1 MLYRAKQPTAR
12 TVRRPTLGQGAKG
25 PRVPYRLHA
34 SLLISTLFTPLATI
48 SLAILDSTDGQ
59 AAEPAPRP
67 LSPAWFAAR
76 GGAAGNTATTP
87 QASVAALRQS
97 LTNLAQAA
105 TAVTIMQ
112 GTQSQARSAA
122 SALKFGDGI
131 APTALQP
138 TNVGA
143 WQNARAPVQ
152 SSTAGRTQVSVTQ
165 TAKKAI
171 LTWSS
176 FNVGQSTDLT
186 FDQSAGGNGANT
198 WVVLNRVTDP
208 SARPSQILG
217 NIRAQGQVYILNQNG
232 IIFGKN
238 AQVNVGALLATTADF
253 AGGNNGFS
261 ANGIYSAAGT
271 AGLLPAFGGNSGT
284 DAAATSAIVVQA
296 GAQITTASP
305 SSVLN
310 RGGFVML
317 LAGNV
322 QNAGSI
328 VVPQGQ
334 IALAAGQQ
342 FILAPGYSNSG
353 SGDPLATT
361 LGSQI
366 GVNSPGA
373 AINAGLLQASR
384 GDITLVG
391 HDVTQAGIVLSTT
404 TTNQRGTIH
413 LLTAITDKTARIE
426 LAPGSLT
433 QIAPEFN
440 NTDTALNSQQA
451 TLIAQSNA
459 NNTARLTAVPSLNNV
474 AGLADRLD
482 LSRIEITTGGAIRF
496 GAGSLTQA
504 QAGQIAVSANSGR
517 ITAASGATLDVSG
530 AMGVSLPASDN
541 ILTVNIQPTQ
551 LRDSPANRDTGKL
564 AGSNVYVNANNLT
577 FVAASI
583 ADTADR
589 LYTPGGLL
597 EVSGF
602 ANNVGHTIG
611 AWSTVGGTV
620 TLAGG
625 QVVVEKGASVNLA
638 GGSLDYQSG
647 LVNTNWLTGSN
658 GQIYSVAN
666 APANISYTGVY
677 RGFSVNDTKWNVSA
691 TYTSSL
697 VAPQQVF
704 QPGYTV
710 GRDAGTLILSTPTA
724 VVDGTITAGVVTG
737 ALQTSA
743 RPASVSDPFALGL
756 SVAPLG
762 GTLAVGSYGAAGLTG
777 VFKTDVVLGGS
788 AATGYDSD
796 GGVTAGR
803 AQTSWLSGDLL
814 NGSGL
819 ASLQISSGSAIRIA
833 GPIILGPGGQVALTA
848 PTVSIAADLSA
859 PGGVITLGN
868 RFSGDGTFLTA
879 NGAAAVSLM
888 ANARIDASGM
898 WNNRQVNAADATG
911 AGFIVGGSVTLDS
924 SQGISLAAGS
934 AIDVSGGGTLSAS
947 SVLRGGKAGSVT
959 LTADDPRAGTANAP
973 LVFAGTLSGFGVGG
987 SGTLALTAP
996 QVSIAATG
1004 VSAGATLALTPQ
1016 FFQRGFSSYVVNG
1029 MDGLSVAPGTTLNV
1043 VAPAYTRANSA
1054 VGLPTGANPADAYNL
1069 ALAPLFVANTTKA
1082 AVAQRGGA
1090 SLALQSVRDLLGG
1103 AIRIGS
1109 GAAITVDPGQSVAL
1123 RAYGSITVDGSITA
1137 PGGGIAIVN
1146 TRYQDGT
1153 DERRPSLYAPGLAVW
1168 LGASSTLNVS
1178 GISFTAP
1185 DSQGRP
1191 FGVVQNGG
1199 TISIGGI
1206 GGISPDGTLQTTD
1219 AQVVVRPG
1227 AMLLANGAHAA
1238 INPSAGQDSLV
1249 SQAISASEK
1258 VMVAGGGGTIALSSY
1273 TGIYADGRLRAA
1285 AGGPNAAGGT
1295 LSVTLETPI
1304 YNVSKTAPDSSL
1316 LVPRVLLVSQKAV
1329 QFLPTD
1335 QQEGAATPQSSFARA
1350 AISAAQ
1356 ITQGGFGTVALS
1368 SRGLILFNGDVSLTA
1383 AQSITLSNGILADSG
1398 PAGRVVI
1405 AAPYVRLSGDT
1416 SVTLASA
1423 DVSPLL
1429 TQSWVAPIERG
1440 SASFTVR
1447 ASQLDLVND
1456 IRLGTGAKVSVEQAT
1471 GKARAGTGYAGF
1483 ARVDLQSAGD
1493 LRFLAASGSV
1503 TNNTTLFSD
1512 GNITLDAAQI
1522 YPASGAKAVIVAGYD
1537 YGAAATANPLRP
1549 GDKIVIARTTA
1560 FLPDAPLSV
1569 GGSLTLAAG
1578 EIDQGGIVRAPLG
1591 HIAFGVTTTATALV
1605 GFGKATDVTTT
1616 RVKLLDGGITSVS
1629 AAGLT
1634 LPYGGTSDGVSYVY
1648 NGGSVSTFA
1657 PTITL
1662 AGRSISGAAG
1672 AMLDLQGGGT
1682 LFGGGGELLGTN
1694 ASGVASLTSQG
1705 FIAGRGGSTDTLV
1718 TPLLQF
1724 NAASTTAPG
1733 ATLASNPVY
1742 AIVPTITAGYAP
1754 ITQLDQSASYY
1765 GSQPALGQQISVG
1778 AGVPGLAGGTYT
1790 LLPSYYALLPGG
1802 FRVELAP
1809 GHFVPPGSPSVGA
1822 THEATAFGYRN
1833 YQVAAN
1839 LSVADTLVKSA
1850 LAVTATITPGTTV
1863 RSYSQYNEQS
1873 FSAFQIVQAAT
1884 YNRVR
1889 PLLAQDAGTLVLS
1902 YPSVPLYRAELAFDG
1917 LANFSPGDGGYGGT
1931 LEVTAGL
1938 KSAIEITGTNGPA
1951 SARTVAIDSAALN
1964 RFGAAR
1970 LVIGGTTTYSPGSGN
1985 TASQPSILLTASVGS
2000 VKIDAGASLAAAD
2013 VFLLA
2018 SSAQSSGA
2026 ITIENGAT
2034 INTIGRGSPAYD
2046 SAGTGLPYD
2055 VQRFT
2060 ALLASNGQIT
2070 LASTNLNQRS
2080 SSGPLNIAD
2089 GATILASG
2097 SLVTST
2103 ERSVSIGAG
2112 AVLGAAYL
2120 TVSVPVVSIGAPAKI
2135 PVPNGLSLDQAV
2147 IARLL
2152 GGDLESGAPALR
2164 SLQITA
2170 SGAVD
2175 FYGSVN
2181 FAAND
2186 ASNGLQLLRL
2196 DTPAIYGQGG
2206 PGDVARLSVNT
2217 LVWNGVAGSGST
2229 PSSVVP
2235 QGVVAGGAGTGQ
2247 GTLDIETSRLVLGY
2261 ADGVLPTQKVSLDR
2275 VIYGFSAVTLG
2286 ASNRIEFNNTGTLSV
2301 YAQQSGVGP
2310 TGAPIGTGG
2319 GLTLLSPMI
2328 TGASGASLAITAGS
2342 GLALGSAAAPVTTA
2356 QTGQGAAFALTA
2368 PSVEIATTLAM
2379 NAGRIAITAT
2389 GGDVQLNAGSRLDVS
2404 GPSVQL
2410 FDQVR
2415 GSAGGTVVLE
2425 SRTGNVRQAAGAL
2438 IDVSASLAD
2447 AGTISVTAPGGRS
2460 DLFGTLNG
2468 QASDSAGGGKF
2479 ALRTGALGNFADLN
2493 TTLDSGGFTASRRFD
2508 IASGDLA
2515 VAGTLR
2521 AHTVAITASGGSLRV
2536 LGTIDASGAKP
2547 GSITLAARD
2556 ALTLGSGA
2564 LLDAH
2569 AATPQTDSSGNPIEA
2584 ANRADV
2590 SLTAVNGLLT
2600 LQGGATIDVSN
2611 ATAQKLGTV
2620 ELYAARRSTND
2631 IAIDAA
2637 AFPTVIGAS
2646 SVALYGMR
2654 SYARD
2659 NATLIQSDLNSAN
2672 SDNAAFMTAAT
2683 TNPALL
2689 ARLAGIKDIAGF
2701 HLRPGV
2707 AYTSTGDLTVSGDLD
2722 LDALRTTGL
2731 SGGVAMEPGALLLR
2745 AAGKL
2750 NIFGSITDGFAKPV
2764 DTTKPNP
2771 DDNGWV
2777 LLKGVEPLGQGVVVP
2792 TGVSLASGTTFDTS
2806 SGAALTYPI
2815 RITGGEI
2822 RAGVP
2827 FPGTAT
2833 LTGSHKI
2840 GVAGLVATSAIRN
2853 SKGQLLFAQ
2862 GALIPAGTVL
2872 SNVTVAAGAILPF
2885 NAHVA
2890 TGTVWPA
2897 GAPLSDFAGAK
2908 VTLAAVTTV
2917 PAGGLIPAGTKLNFT
2932 NPKALSIALRTPVN
2946 GVQGSVLATA
2956 PLDAVGRQSWSI
2968 RLVGG
2973 ANLASADTGAVRAAS
2988 VLAAAGT
2995 SGDILL
3001 SDLHYVNP
3009 NPKNLRSVQPGIS
3022 VIRTGTGDLS
3032 LSAGGSIREASLYG
3046 IYTAGTQSA
3055 GIATGYQLPRGT
3067 GFDTN
3072 GQILST
3078 NGTGGYNY
3086 NNLLSGYVAWYP
3098 TGGGNV
3104 LVSAQGNVTGDVVS
3118 VRGNGVTAYQSD
3130 AVGNWLWRQGGS
3142 AGQSTAWWI
3151 NFGAYVNSTDGSNT
3165 LQLAG
3170 FTGIGALGGGNVQVI
3185 AGGNAGNLA
3194 VNGAS
3199 LYASTALDVVTG
3211 GTGRVSID
3219 PVTQAPA
3226 VTLTGGGNV
3235 DVSVAGA
3242 INPANTS
3249 FSGSGLGSAL
3259 FGVLGAMRGT
3269 LAVDAGAIGAVVPS
3283 GQLISSGPL
3292 VQAVSDAHGGPLL
3305 LLGNA
3310 TAKLAARGDLV
3321 LGGVIDPTR
3330 VPTANTTPW
3339 TGMIGGVL
3347 TREPGGG
3354 RASFSLWAPGT
3365 AVSLASAGGTLV
3377 PTLDIVGPI
3386 VGADMNI
3393 LYPGTLRAVA
3403 ATGNIIYASVQG
3415 SLTSVGPALELAPS
3429 AKGQLELLAGGGIN
3443 AAGLSTRLPLAIDIS
3458 GADPSS
3464 ISSPLNPAFQGTYQ
3478 PAPGSQDS
3486 VSNVTNALDFAGP
3499 TSLFVFG
3506 ADTPTS
3512 VLHAS
3517 DPVPARIYA
3526 AGGDIVDLNFGETW
3540 RFVAGS
3546 STLATLYIA
3555 AKPALILAS
3564 RDVINAGTA
3573 GLLPVASA
3581 SDPSGLKVTRN
3592 LILNNQPGDASVVSA
3607 GRDIFYA
3614 NFDIAGP
3621 GNLEVTAG
3629 RNLYQADQG
3638 SLYSLGQIVGA
3649 NTSQTGGANTSQTG
3663 GANTSQTGGAGI
3675 LLMSGLAQNPADW
3688 AALQALYLGTV
3699 AADTAGLGTFVSPS
3713 VAGGSQTTLTFQ
3725 ATRSGDGQAITVIA
3739 SNTAAA
3745 SGTLSATVKR
3755 NAPAAGAAS
3764 SCVLGLVVC
3773 DNHSIPGATP
3783 LVTVAR
3789 SYDEDLVT
3797 WLTAN
3802 AAFTAPPG
3810 PAPAVHAAA
3819 LRAFAA
3825 LPLYQ
3830 RIPLLMQIYYSE
3842 LGASGLEYQGGL
3854 LANDPRYTATSS
3866 ARLSSYA
3873 RGREANAILEPDPI
3887 IASPATPTNG
3897 ITLFGGSGVSTGFGG
3912 SIGAF
3917 APGGRLVLGLS
3928 SQTPP
3933 TPAAGQPA
3941 AGLITFGSGNVD
3953 ISTYGSVL
3961 LGQSRIFTTFGG
3973 AINIWSEGGDINA
3986 GTGSKTTSVY
3996 QPPKIAYDSIGNI
4009 TLSPSAP
4016 TSGAG
4021 IATLAPVAG
4030 VPAGDVVLA
4039 VELGVIDTGE
4049 AGIRSSGR
4057 IALAGTVV
4065 GNGGVTAAAGTVGAA
4080 SVSVPSVG
4088 ALSAAA
4094 GASAGA
4100 SASANSPDNGRRN
4113 NAQGVP
4119 SIITV
4124 EVVSFGGD
4132 TFQ

>member
-1 MLYRAKQPTAR
+1 MAYRAKQPAAR
-12 TVRRPTLGQGAKG
+12 IVRRPTPGQGAQG
-25 PRVPYRLHA
+25 PYTPHRPRA
-34 SLLISTLFTPLATI
+34 SLLTSTLLSSIATF

-76 GGAAGNTATTP
+76 GGATANTATTP
-87 QASVAALRQS
+87 QASVAAVRQS
-97 LTNLAQAA
+97 LTNLAKAA

-122 SALKFGDGI
+122 SALKFGNGI

-138 TNVGA
+138 TNIGA

-176 FNVGQSTDLT
+176 FNVGESTDLT

-198 WVVLNRVTDP
+198 WVVLNRVTNP
-208 SARPSQILG
+208 SAQPSQILG

-232 IIFGKN
+232 IIFGN
-238 AQVNVGALLATTADF
+238 STQVNVGALLATTADF
-253 AGGNNGFS
+253 AGGNKGFS

-271 AGLLPAFGGNSGT
+271 AGLLPAFGGASDT

-310 RGGFVML
+310 RGGFVTL

-322 QNAGSI
+322 QNNGSI

-366 GVNSPGA
+366 AVNRPGVA
-373 AINAGLLQASR
+373 TNAGLLQANR

-391 HDVTQAGIVLSTT
+391 HDVTQAGVALSTT
-404 TTNQRGTIH
+404 TTSQRGTIH
-413 LLTAITDKTARIE
+413 LLTDTTDKTARIR

-433 QIAPEFN
+433 QIAPEFDN
-440 NTDTALNSQQA
+440 SETALNSQQA

-482 LSRIEITTGGAIRF
+482 LSRIEITTGGAISF

-504 QAGQIAVSANSGR
+504 QAGQISVSANSGR

-530 AMGVSLPASDN
+530 AVGVSLPASDN

-564 AGSNVYVNANNLT
+564 AGSNVYINANNLT
-577 FVAASI
+577 FVAASV

-589 LYTPGGLL
+589 FYTPGGLL

-602 ANNVGHTIG
+602 VNNVGHTIG
-611 AWSTVGGTV
+611 AWSTVGGNV

-647 LVNTNWLTGSN
+647 LVNTTWLTGSN
-658 GQIYSVAN
+658 GHIYSAAN
-666 APANISYTGVY
+666 APAGIPYSGVY
-677 RGFSVNDTKWNVSA
+677 HGFSINDTKWNVSA
-691 TYTSSL
+691 IYTSPL

-704 QPGYTV
+704 QPGFTV
-710 GRDAGTLILSTPTA
+710 GRDAGTLILNTPTA
-724 VVDGTITAGVVTG
+724 LVDGTIIAGVVTG
-737 ALQTSA
+737 TLQTGA
-743 RPASVSDPFALGL
+743 RPAIVSNPFALGL

-762 GTLAVGSYGAAGLTG
+762 GTLAIGSYSATGLTG
-777 VFKTDVVLGGS
+777 VSATDVVLGGS
-788 AATGYDSD
+788 AATGYDPE
-796 GGVTAGR
+796 GGVLAGR
-803 AQTSWLSGDLL
+803 TQTAWLSGDLL

-819 ASLQISSGSAIRIA
+819 ASLQISTGSSIRIA
-833 GPIILGPGGQVALTA
+833 GPVTLGPGGQVSLTA
-848 PTVSIAADLSA
+848 PIVSVAADLSA
-859 PGGVITLGN
+859 PGGAVILGN

-888 ANARIDASGM
+888 AGARIDASGM
-898 WNNRQVNAADATG
+898 WNNRQVNAMDATG
-911 AGFIVGGSVTLDS
+911 AGFIGGGSVTLDS
-924 SQGISLAAGS
+924 SQGTSLAAGS
-934 AIDVSGGGTLSAS
+934 TIDVSGGGTLSAS

-959 LTADDPRAGTANAP
+959 LIADDPRGGTANAP
-973 LVFAGTLSGFGVGG
+973 LVLAGMLSGFGAAG
-987 SGTLALTAP
+987 SGTLSLSAP
-996 QVSIAATG
+996 QVRIAAGG
-1004 VSAGATLALTPQ
+1004 VSAGETLSLTPQ

-1029 MDGLSVAPGTTLNV
+1029 MDGLSVAPATTLNV
-1043 VAPAYTRANSA
+1043 VMPAYSRANSA
-1054 VGLPTGANPADAYNL
+1054 VGLPTGANPADAYTL
-1069 ALAPLFVANTTKA
+1069 ALAPLFVPNSATAT
-1082 AVAQRGGA
+1082 VAQRGGA
-1090 SLALQSVRDLLGG
+1090 SLALQSVRDVAGG
-1103 AIRIGS
+1103 TISIGS

-1123 RAYGSITVDGSITA
+1123 RAYGSIMVDGSITA

-1168 LGASSTLNVS
+1168 LGASSSLNVS

-1199 TISIGGI
+1199 TIGIGGI
-1206 GGISPDGTLQTTD
+1206 GGIGPDGTLQTTD
-1219 AQVVVRPG
+1219 AQVIIRPG

-1238 INPSAGQDSLV
+1238 IDPAAGLDSLV
-1249 SQAISASEK
+1249 SQETSAAEK
-1258 VMVAGGGGTIALSSY
+1258 VKVAGGGGIIALSSY

-1285 AGGPNAAGGT
+1285 AGGPGAPGGT
-1295 LSVTLETPI
+1295 LSLTLETPI

-1316 LVPRVLLVSQKAV
+1316 LVPRVLSVAQKAV
-1329 QFLPTD
+1329 PLLPTD
-1335 QQEGAATPQSSFARA
+1335 QQEGAATPQPSFGRA
-1350 AISAAQ
+1350 EISAAQ
-1356 ITQGGFGTVALS
+1356 VTQGGFGTVALS

-1383 AQSITLSNGILADSG
+1383 AQSITLSNGILADSVPTG
-1398 PAGRVVI
+1398 HVRI

-1416 SVTLASA
+1416 SVTLAPA

-1429 TQSWVAPIERG
+1429 TQNWLPPTQLG
-1440 SASFTVR
+1440 SASFKVR

-1456 IRLGTGAKVSVEQAT
+1456 IRLGTGSKVSVEPTT
-1471 GKARAGTGYAGF
+1471 GKAGTKTSTGYAGF
-1483 ARVDLQSAGD
+1483 AAVDLQSTGD

-1503 TNNTTLFSD
+1503 TNNTTLYSD
-1512 GNITLDAAQI
+1512 GNIVLDAAQI
-1522 YPASGAKAVIVAGYD
+1522 YPASGAKAIVVAGYD
-1537 YGAAATANPLRP
+1537 YNAAATANPLLP
-1549 GDKIVIARTTA
+1549 GGKMVIGRTTA
-1560 FLPDAPLSV
+1560 FVPDTPLSV

-1591 HIAFGVTTTATALV
+1591 HIALGVTTTATALV

-1616 RVKLLDGGITSVS
+1616 RVKLLDNGITSVS

-1648 NGGSVSTFA
+1648 NGGGVSTFT

-1672 AMLDLQGGGT
+1672 AMLDLQGGGA
-1682 LFGGGGELLGTN
+1682 LLGGGGELLGTN

-1724 NAASTTAPG
+1724 NAASTTAPS

-1765 GSQPALGQQISVG
+1765 GSQPALGQQISIG
-1778 AGVPGLAGGTYT
+1778 AGVPGLAAGTYT

-1809 GHFVPPGSPSVGA
+1809 GHFVQPGSHSVGS
-1822 THEATAFGYRN
+1822 TGGATAFGYRN

-1839 LSVADTLVKSA
+1839 LSVADTSVKSA
-1850 LAVTATITPGTTV
+1850 LAVTATIMPGTDV
-1863 RSYSQYNEQS
+1863 RSYSQYDEQS
-1873 FSAFQIVQAAT
+1873 FSAFQIAQAAT

-1902 YPSVPLYRAELAFDG
+1902 YPSVPLYRSELAFDG
-1917 LANFSPGDGGYGGT
+1917 LANFSPGDSGYGGT
-1931 LEVTAGL
+1931 LVVTAGL
-1938 KSAIEITGTNGPA
+1938 KSAIEITGANGPV
-1951 SARTVAIDSAALN
+1951 STRTVAIDSAALN
-1964 RFGAAR
+1964 RFGAPR

-2000 VKIDAGASLAAAD
+2000 VKIDAGASLTAAD

-2026 ITIENGAT
+2026 ITIGKGAT

-2060 ALLASNGQIT
+2060 ALLASNGQIS

-2080 SSGPLNIAD
+2080 SSGPLDIAD

-2103 ERSVSIGAG
+2103 ESSVSIGAG

-2120 TVSVPVVSIGAPAKI
+2120 TLSVPVVSIGAPANV
-2135 PVPNGLSLDQAV
+2135 PVPNGLSLDQSV
-2147 IARLL
+2147 LARLL
-2152 GGDLESGAPALR
+2152 GGDPASGAPALR

-2181 FAAND
+2181 FTAND
-2186 ASNGLQLLRL
+2186 ISDGLQLLRL

-2229 PSSVVP
+2229 PFSVLP

-2247 GTLDIETSRLVLGY
+2247 GALDIETSRLIFGY
-2261 ADGVLPTQKVSLDR
+2261 ADGILPTQQVSLDR
-2275 VIYGFSAVTLG
+2275 VIYGFSTVTLG
-2286 ASNRIEFNNTGTLSV
+2286 AKNRIEFNNTGTLSV
-2301 YAQQSGVGP
+2301 YARQSGVGP
-2310 TGAPIGTGG
+2310 TGSPIGAGG
-2319 GLTLLSPMI
+2319 GLTLSSPMI
-2328 TGASGASLAITAGS
+2328 TGASGASLAIKAGS
-2342 GLALGSAAAPVTTA
+2342 ALTLASAAAPVTTPQA
-2356 QTGQGAAFALTA
+2356 GQGATLALTA

-2415 GSAGGTVVLE
+2415 GSAGGTVALE
-2425 SRTGNVRQAAGAL
+2425 SRTGNVLQAAGAL

-2460 DLFGTLNG
+2460 DLFGRLNG
-2468 QASDSAGGGKF
+2468 QASDSAAGGRF
-2479 ALRTGALGNFADLN
+2479 ALRTGALVDFDGLN
-2493 TTLDSGGFTASRRFD
+2493 ATLDTGGFTASRSFD

-2515 VAGTLR
+2515 VAGIIR
-2521 AHTVAITASGGSLRV
+2521 AHTVAITASGGSLSV
-2536 LGTIDASGAKP
+2536 LGTIDASGARP

-2569 AATPQTDSSGNPIEA
+2569 GATPQTDSSGNPIEA

-2620 ELYAARRSTND
+2620 ELYAARRSSND
-2631 IAIDAA
+2631 IAIDATA
-2637 AFPTVIGAS
+2637 SQTVIGAS
-2646 SVALYGMR
+2646 SVELYGMR
-2654 SYARD
+2654 SLARD
-2659 NATLIQSDLNSAN
+2659 NGTLVQSDLDSAN
-2672 SDNAAFMTAAT
+2672 TDNATFVTAAT

-2689 ARLAGIKDIAGF
+2689 ARLAGIKNVPGF

-2731 SGGVAMEPGALLLR
+2731 SGGAALEPGALLLR

-2750 NIFGSITDGFAKPV
+2750 NIFGSITDGFGRPV

-2771 DDNGWV
+2771 DDNGWI

-2792 TGVSLASGTTFDTS
+2792 TEISLASGTTFDTS
-2806 SGAALTYPI
+2806 SGAALTYPV
-2815 RITGGEI
+2815 RITGGNI

-2827 FPGTAT
+2827 FPGPAT
-2833 LTGSHKI
+2833 LSGSYRI
-2840 GVAGLVATSAIRN
+2840 GVAGLVATSPIRD
-2853 SKGQLLFAQ
+2853 SRGRLLFTQ

-2872 SNVTVAAGAILPF
+2872 SNVSVAAGAILPF

-2890 TGTVWPA
+2890 NGTVWPA
-2897 GAPLSDFAGAK
+2897 GAPLSGFAGAK
-2908 VTLAAVTTV
+2908 VTLAAVTIV
-2917 PAGGLIPAGTKLNFT
+2917 PAGGLIPAGTKLIFT

-2956 PLDAVGRQSWSI
+2956 PLDAIGRQSWSI

-3032 LSAGGSIREASLYG
+3032 LLAGGSISEASLYG
-3046 IYTAGTQSA
+3046 VYTAGTQST

-3078 NGTGGYNY
+3078 DGTGGYNY
-3086 NNLLSGYVAWYP
+3086 NNLLSGYSAWYP

-3104 LVSAQGNVTGDVVS
+3104 LVSAQGNVTGDVLS

-3130 AVGNWLWRQGGS
+3130 AVGNWLWRQGGN

-3170 FTGIGALGGGNVQVI
+3170 FTGIGALGGGNVRVV

-3194 VNGAS
+3194 VDGAS
-3199 LYASTALDVVTG
+3199 LYATTALDVVTG
-3211 GTGRVSID
+3211 GTGRVSIE
-3219 PVTQAPA
+3219 PGTQAPI

-3235 DVSVAGA
+3235 DVSVAGTL
-3242 INPANTS
+3242 NPANTS
-3249 FSGSGLGSAL
+3249 FSGSSLGNAL

-3305 LLGNA
+3305 LLGDA

-3339 TGMIGGVL
+3339 TGTINGVP
-3347 TREPGGG
+3347 TSEPGGG
-3354 RASFSLWAPGT
+3354 RASFSLWAPNT
-3365 AVSLASAGGTLV
+3365 AISLASAGGTLV

-3458 GADPSS
+3458 GADPSL
-3464 ISSPLNPAFQGTYQ
+3464 ISSPLHPAFQGTYQ

-3486 VSNVTNALDFAGP
+3486 VSNVTNALNFAGP
-3499 TSLFVFG
+3499 TSLFAFA
-3506 ADTPTS
+3506 ADTPTGQ
-3512 VLHAS
+3512 LHAN

-3526 AGGDIVDLNFGETW
+3526 ADGDIVDLNFGETW

-3546 STLATLYIA
+3546 STLATWYIA

-3649 NTSQTGGANTSQTG
+3649 NTSQTGGA
-3663 GANTSQTGGAGI
+3663 GI

-3699 AADTAGLGTFVSPS
+3699 TADAAGLGTFVSPS
-3713 VAGGSQTTLTFQ
+3713 VAGGSQTTLTYQ
-3725 ATRSGDGQAITVIA
+3725 TANSGGGQTITVI
-3739 SNTAAA
+3739 NTSTATAP
-3745 SGTLSATVKR
+3745 GTLSATVKR
-3755 NAPAAGAAS
+3755 NAPAAGGAS
-3764 SCVLGLVVC
+3764 SCVLGLVIC

-3783 LVTVAR
+3783 IVTVAR

-3854 LANDPRYTATSS
+3854 LANDARYTATSS
-3866 ARLSSYA
+3866 GRLSSYA

-3887 IASPATPTNG
+3887 VASPATSTNG
-3897 ITLFGGSGVSTGFGG
+3897 ITLFGGSGVSTAFGG
-3912 SIGAF
+3912 SIEAF

-3933 TPAAGQPA
+3933 PPAKGQPA
-3941 AGLITFGSGNVD
+3941 AGLITFGSGDID

-3996 QPPKIAYDSIGNI
+3996 QPPKIAYDSTGDI

-4065 GNGGVTAAAGTVGAA
+4065 GNGGVTAASGTVGAP